1 VAHLFFGD
9 VMDLDVKKYY
19 MRNLEILFINKEREV
34 SKTEWSRLFGIT
46 RPTFDRWGG
55 IPSDDETLEKVKT
68 ILKIA
73 SK

>member
-1 VAHLFFGD
+1 
-9 VMDLDVKKYY
+9 MDLDVKKYY

-46 RPTFDRWGG
+46 RPTFDRWLNGG
-55 IPSDDETLEKVKT
+55 IPSGDETLEKVKT

>member
-1 VAHLFFGD
+1 
-9 VMDLDVKKYY
+9 MDLDVKKYY
-19 MRNLEILFINKEREV
+19 MRNLEILFINKENEV

-46 RPTFDRWGG
+46 RPTFDRWLGGG

-68 ILKIA
+68 VLKIA

>member
-1 VAHLFFGD
+1 
-9 VMDLDVKKYY
+9 MDLDVKKYY

-46 RPTFDRWGG
+46 RPTFDRWLNGG

-68 ILKIA
+68 VLKIA

>member
-1 VAHLFFGD
+1 
-9 VMDLDVKKYY
+9 M
-19 MRNLEILFINKEREV
+19 EILFINKENEV

-46 RPTFDRWGG
+46 RPTFDRWLGGG

-68 ILKIA
+68 VLKIA

>member
-1 VAHLFFGD
+1 
-9 VMDLDVKKYY
+9 MDLDVKKYY

-46 RPTFDRWGG
+46 RPTFDRWLNGG
-55 IPSDDETLEKVKT
+55 IPRDDETLEKVKT

>member
-1 VAHLFFGD
+1 
-9 VMDLDVKKYY
+9 MDLDVKKYY

-46 RPTFDRWGG
+46 RPTFDRWLSGG